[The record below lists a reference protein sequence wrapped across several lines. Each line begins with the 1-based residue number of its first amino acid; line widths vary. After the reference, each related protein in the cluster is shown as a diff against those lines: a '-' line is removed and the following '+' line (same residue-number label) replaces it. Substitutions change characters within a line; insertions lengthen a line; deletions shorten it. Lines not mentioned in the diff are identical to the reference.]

1 MSEKSICQ
9 RFITAFLTILTF
21 VYLITGLIVIA
32 LTLWLRLDPTFE
44 EMMRTNILRIDNNNA
59 QMDEVKEKIRFGLT
73 ISFWIISG
81 CGLAAASIGL
91 IGICGAIFASRTI
104 LSINLV
110 TSVTLMAIEIAI
122 AIFIFFYKPTI
133 EGITIR
139 YVNLADQLAD
149 SLDDMNTITSRY
161 KCCSMR
167 NDSSARCTTVDQLT
181 CTTAIWYNLEY
192 NLILAGCFIA
202 GIIIQQILTI
212 LLCITKIVLCV

>member
-59 QMDEVKEKIRFGLT
+59 QMDELT

-167 NDSSARCTTVDQLT
+167 NDSSARCTTVDQVN
-181 CTTAIWYNLEY
+181 Y
-192 NLILAGCFIA
+192 
-202 GIIIQQILTI
+202 IQSLDQ
-212 LLCITKIVLCV
+212 